1 MPKPGRGLVCSPSL
15 LGELAVA
22 YVLHSHGGKMKR
34 LFFLGVVCLG
44 ASRLLADAH
53 GPTFGYATS
62 TLGAGNSSIETAA
75 MYRSAA
81 TMLGPRF
88 SYGLNEN
95 LQLSFSAPFHIN
107 HGEHPVGR
115 FTAMMPGD
123 PEAEALIAWRFH
135 HAISGVGTRN
145 ESTLYLGVSGTTQT
159 LPRTDGPNLARQ
171 PGYYVAAAT
180 GHISRTYYAWIGG
193 GYEAHGHWGTS
204 EDHQS
209 NSLLTS
215 VVLGWR
221 PQFFYKDYPK
231 PDVRFFWETT
241 GEQVGQ
247 ARRTAEP
254 PGTPVPPGSHTAP
267 SLLPLPHDSDSVV
280 LPNSGS
286 AGIFSGPSVLYTYRD
301 VAFQGG
307 VLFPVWSQVNGNQP
321 AQGFRAVIG
330 VSYFFLKGRK

>member
-1 MPKPGRGLVCSPSL
+1 
-15 LGELAVA
+15 
-22 YVLHSHGGKMKR
+22 MKR
-34 LFFLGVVCLG
+34 ILLLCVVCLG
-44 ASRLLADAH
+44 PLRLWADAH

-62 TLGAGNSSIETAA
+62 TLGAGNSSIETVA
-75 MYRSAA
+75 MYRSGT

-88 SYGLNEN
+88 SYGVNEN
-95 LQLSFSAPFHIN
+95 LQFSISAPFHLN

-115 FTAMMPGD
+115 FTGMMPGD
-123 PEAEALIAWRFH
+123 PEAEALVAWRFH
-135 HAISGVGTRN
+135 HAISGIGTRN

-159 LPRTDGPNLARQ
+159 PPRSDGPPLSRQ

-180 GHISRTYYAWIGG
+180 GHISRTYYAWVGG
-193 GYEAHGHWGTS
+193 GYEAHGHWGNS

-221 PQFFYKDYPK
+221 PQFFYRDYPK

-241 GEQVGQ
+241 GEWVGQ

-254 PGTPVPPGSHTAP
+254 PGTPVPPGHHIARTIP
-267 SLLPLPHDSDSVV
+267 LLPHSGDSVV
-280 LPNSGS
+280 LPDSGS
-286 AGIFSGPSVLYTYRD
+286 TGIFSGPSFLYTYRD
-301 VAFQGG
+301 VAFQAG
-307 VLFPVWSQVNGNQP
+307 VMFPAWSQVNGSQT
-321 AQGFRAVIG
+321 AQGIRAVIG